1 MFRAMAWKELR
12 EIAWIALAAV
22 IVYAVLATVGYAAW
36 GPETWIVATGRSE
49 ESVPFVTDGFVG
61 DFWWLAMGLTVALGA
76 VQPLME
82 SIRGTWPFLLHRPAT
97 RRWVVAV
104 KLLVGL
110 SLYLVTGAAIILAR
124 AFWAATPGT
133 HASPFFWSMTLPCW
147 EVWFSATVVYFAA
160 FLVGIRPV
168 RWYGSRLLPLVVA
181 VVVVLLASDPTSQGF
196 GVEMYGMW
204 RLWGTILAGFIA
216 AWLPAGR
223 WCIIRISVMAAAI
236 LAAVLLPNAP
246 AQEALERMTM
256 IAAAD
261 AAMIASIFFVA
272 GNRDYR

>member
-1 MFRAMAWKELR
+1 MAWKELR

-22 IVYAVLATVGYAAW
+22 IVYAVLAIVGYAAW
-36 GPETWIVATGRSE
+36 GPETWIIATGRSE
-49 ESVPFVTDGFVG
+49 ESVPFVTDSFVS

-76 VQPLME
+76 VQPLTE

-133 HASPFFWSMTLPCW
+133 HASPFLWSMTLPCW

-168 RWYGSRLLPLVVA
+168 RWHGTRLLPLAVA
-181 VVVVLLASDPTSQGF
+181 VVVVLWVSDRAPVDIG
-196 GVEMYGMW
+196 
-204 RLWGTILAGFIA
+204 WGTWAFWCVVAAGFLA
-216 AWLPAGR
+216 ALLPPGR
-223 WCIIRISVMAAAI
+223 WYSVRIGVIVAAVLAAI
-236 LAAVLLPNAP
+236 LLPEAP
-246 AQEALERMTM
+246 AEAMGRSA
-256 IAAAD
+256 IVFAAD
-261 AAMIASIFFVA
+261 AAMIASILFVTR
-272 GNRDYR
+272 NRDYS